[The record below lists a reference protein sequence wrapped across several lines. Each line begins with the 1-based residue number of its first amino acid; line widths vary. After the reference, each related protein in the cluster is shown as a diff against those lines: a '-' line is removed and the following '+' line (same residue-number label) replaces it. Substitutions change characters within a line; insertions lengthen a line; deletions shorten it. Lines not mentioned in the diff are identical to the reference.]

1 MLARLK
7 KYRELVLVL
16 GAVLAAVL
24 YWVASPS
31 MSDAILYRAGGAKTL
46 PMPVSLPMGQEEGF
60 AIELDVSSGL
70 GGDFTLD
77 IHPDDCVT
85 NLMVNGVDLPFRTYP
100 GYCSWNT
107 GFRLSKSEIQK
118 HVGKDVSKFHIEIA
132 LRNTSGL
139 GGMTVGILADSFL
152 MSLFSVLFFL
162 CLGGLIFSVGG
173 RFKID
178 SHLLLIFFVGLL
190 LRVAYTQSTF
200 FDERGHDTGGH
211 LHYIQLIAN
220 DHHIPEANECWTC
233 YHPPVY
239 FVAGAGVWKASGWLG
254 FAPQNAVTWF
264 DFLISLVALGFGL
277 ACIRE
282 LLWGNSRYLAALL
295 WSLWPSFILASPRIG
310 NDILFYAMHAIA
322 LWGCIRYIRTSL
334 GKYLLVAVLSATIAY
349 WTKSTAVVTFGLVG
363 VTVLV
368 HTVPRVLRKLS
379 RMEGASLAVL
389 LVAGII
395 VVVRVLGGDVV
406 GNAGGNDST
415 VLVQNHPGNFLF
427 FDIRTFLTEPFTDP
441 WHDELGRQF
450 FWNYLAK
457 TSLFGEFKLWMEP
470 AGRWLAC
477 IASFCFVLLAGFT
490 FAGLWR
496 KKWNKIDFVLV
507 TQAVAFF
514 AAMIALRLK
523 YPFSCSNDFRY
534 IVPVLL
540 CLLPF
545 TAEGICGSGTS
556 VKRRA
561 LGWTAVAVFVIS
573 ASTVVLNA

>member
-1 MLARLK
+1 K
-7 KYRELVLVL
+7 
-16 GAVLAAVL
+16 
-24 YWVASPS
+24 
-31 MSDAILYRAGGAKTL
+31 
-46 PMPVSLPMGQEEGF
+46 
-60 AIELDVSSGL
+60 
-70 GGDFTLD
+70 
-77 IHPDDCVT
+77 
-85 NLMVNGVDLPFRTYP
+85 
-100 GYCSWNT
+100 
-107 GFRLSKSEIQK
+107 
-118 HVGKDVSKFHIEIA
+118 
-132 LRNTSGL
+132 
-139 GGMTVGILADSFL
+139 
-152 MSLFSVLFFL
+152 
-162 CLGGLIFSVGG
+162 
-173 RFKID
+173 
-178 SHLLLIFFVGLL
+178 
-190 LRVAYTQSTF
+190 
-200 FDERGHDTGGH
+200 
-211 LHYIQLIAN
+211 
-220 DHHIPEANECWTC
+220 
-233 YHPPVY
+233 
-239 FVAGAGVWKASGWLG
+239 
-254 FAPQNAVTWF
+254 WF

-368 HTVPRVLRKLS
+368 HTVPRVLHRLS
-379 RMEGASLAVL
+379 RMEWASFAVL

-427 FDIRTFLTEPFTDP
+427 FDIRTFLMEPFTDP